1 MKVGFIGLEKMG
13 AAMATRLKNA
23 GHEVIAVDKN
33 SHARDKATQQGI
45 NVAADCRSAAAML
58 PAPRI
63 FWLMTPPGEA
73 TENAIAELAALLTS
87 GDIVVD
93 GGNSDFRD
101 TLRRS
106 ARLREK
112 GITLVDAGVSG
123 GTQGAREGCGLLIG
137 AATPIVECLAPLF
150 DALAAKGAWA
160 TAARDILPKRC
171 ITASNTR

>member
-1 MKVGFIGLEKMG
+1 M
-13 AAMATRLKNA
+13 
-23 GHEVIAVDKN
+23 
-33 SHARDKATQQGI
+33 S
-45 NVAADCRSAAAML
+45 
-58 PAPRI
+58 PRT

-73 TENAIAELAALLTS
+73 TEHAIAEVAALLTS

-101 TLRRS
+101 MLRCS

-137 AATPIVECLAPLF
+137 AATPIVEWLAPLF

-160 TAARDILPKRC
+160 TAAQDILPKRC